1 MRWGTPSRLS
11 TELYRE
17 QTATRPPFSL
27 RRKQCACG
35 KIVTAKQ
42 LIQQGG
48 CNACAK
54 LAANQAGKE
63 AA

>member
-17 QTATRPPFSL
+17 QTAAKPPISL

-35 KIVTAKQ
+35 KVVTAKQ
-42 LIQQGG
+42 LVQQGG
-48 CNACAK
+48 CDACFRTAK
-54 LAANQAGKE
+54 QPAKE

>member
-17 QTATRPPFSL
+17 QTVAKPPISL

-35 KIVTAKQ
+35 KVVTAKQ
-42 LIQQGG
+42 LVQQGG
-48 CNACAK
+48 CDACAR
-54 LAANQAGKE
+54 LAP
-63 AA
+63 AARKAA

>member
-17 QTATRPPFSL
+17 QTAAKPPISL

-35 KIVTAKQ
+35 KVVTAKQ
-42 LIQQGG
+42 MVQQGG
-48 CNACAK
+48 CNACSR
-54 LAANQAGKE
+54 AAQLPAKE